1 MTPARPTGSGGPPER
16 PAARRSLR
24 YADEGHLTMIPE
36 LRRARPDDVP
46 AIAALFRLSSGGVA
60 DYVWRSLA
68 APGEDPLEVG
78 IRRYARRGADFSYEN
93 CLVAD
98 DDGAVVGMINA
109 FALRAS
115 GEPAGEEDPVLRP
128 YAELEAPDSL
138 YVSGIALLP
147 PYRGQGLG
155 TRMMVAMRERA
166 RAEGLKQLSLIAFAE
181 NAASV
186 RLYERLGY
194 RIVDRRAVVPHPL
207 IQYRGDAV
215 LMVAPA

>member
-1 MTPARPTGSGGPPER
+1 
-16 PAARRSLR
+16 
-24 YADEGHLTMIPE
+24 MIPE
-36 LRRARPDDVP
+36 LRRARRDDVP

-68 APGEDPLEVG
+68 QPGEDPLEVG
-78 IRRYARRGADFSYEN
+78 IRRYARQGADFSYEN
-93 CLVAD
+93 CLVAE
-98 DDGAVVGMINA
+98 DDGTVVGMINA
-109 FALRAS
+109 FPLRPS
-115 GEPAGEEDPVLRP
+115 GEPASEDDPVLRP

-181 NAASV
+181 NVASV

-194 RIVDRRAVVPHPL
+194 RIVDRRPVVPHPL
-207 IQYRGDAV
+207 IRYRGDAV
-215 LMVAPA
+215 LMLAPA